1 LKEIVTKT
9 MKGKMAKQ
17 GIIFENLKE
26 AFCIG
31 SVNEI

>member
-1 LKEIVTKT
+1 MRGKT
-9 MKGKMAKQ
+9 AKQ

-31 SVNEI
+31 GVNEI

>member
-1 LKEIVTKT
+1 

-31 SVNEI
+31 NVNEI

>member
-1 LKEIVTKT
+1 

-31 SVNEI
+31 NVNEIWMCWKKT